1 MKNKIYIDEHDL
13 FDFKNLIC
21 NTNFEITLKEGWK
34 GNGIY
39 DFEDN
44 FISSYLEW
52 KKWKFYLREI
62 INSNTKK

>member
-1 MKNKIYIDEHDL
+1 LKNKVYIDEHDL

>member
-1 MKNKIYIDEHDL
+1 MKNKVYIDEQDL
-13 FDFKNLIC
+13 FDFENLIC

>member
-1 MKNKIYIDEHDL
+1 MKNKVYIDEQDL
-13 FDFKNLIC
+13 FDFENLIC

-39 DFEDN
+39 DDDDN
-44 FISSYLEW
+44 FIISYLEW

>member
-1 MKNKIYIDEHDL
+1 MNNNEYIKEDDL
-13 FDFKNLIC
+13 FEFENLIR
-21 NTNFEITLKEGWK
+21 NTNFEIILKEGWC

-52 KKWKFYLREI
+52 KKWELLLLGI
-62 INSNTKK
+62 ISAAINK

>member
-1 MKNKIYIDEHDL
+1 MKNKVYIDEQDL
-13 FDFKNLIC
+13 FDFENLIC

-52 KKWKFYLREI
+52 KKWKFYLLEI
-62 INSNTKK
+62 INSKTKK